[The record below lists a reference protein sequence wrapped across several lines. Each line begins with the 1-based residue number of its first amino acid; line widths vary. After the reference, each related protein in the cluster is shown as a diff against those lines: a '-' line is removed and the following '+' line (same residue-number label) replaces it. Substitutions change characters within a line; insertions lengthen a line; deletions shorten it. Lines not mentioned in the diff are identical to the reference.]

1 MARKIFSYR
10 EIDKRPSSAHKMEN
24 GSYENLYE
32 VSLRGRKLKV
42 TQAER
47 EEIRDMERLLND
59 SASGTVRERRRWA
72 KEFERDVLERVSLRQ
87 QQKLA
92 SFLSRM
98 PSVVQGMLKAR
109 DSGYLNAYTSRY
121 LDEIVNIIAQMDE
134 LEREQFYVEY
144 GDLFADISDYY
155 EMLRRYSYS
164 PDKTFALTDADMER
178 LHQKGYSSF
187 ESYKRDMEANI
198 KHVRD
203 ILKSDYKEYFHN
215 YKTGKFRFE

>member
-1 MARKIFSYR
+1 MTRKIFTYR

-32 VSLRGRKLKV
+32 VSLRGRTLKV

-59 SASGTVRERRRWA
+59 PASGTVRERRKWA

-92 SFLSRM
+92 SFISRM
-98 PSVVQGMLKAR
+98 PSIVQGMLKAR

-155 EMLRRYSYS
+155 EMLKRYSYS
-164 PDKTFALTDADMER
+164 PDKTFALIDADMER

-187 ESYKRDMEANI
+187 ESYKSDMEANI

-203 ILKSDYKEYFHN
+203 ILKSDYKEYFRN